1 MLHVLL
7 ASVGDSIRG
16 LRDAVLLQL
25 AYDTLCRRS
34 ELVTLRIDDVVA
46 APHADGMRHSILLRR
61 SKVVK
66 KHVVDGYPCGTKRCS
81 R

>member
-1 MLHVLL
+1 MPNVLL
-7 ASVGDSIRG
+7 TNVGDSIRG

-46 APHADGMRHSILLRR
+46 APHTDGER
-61 SKVVK
+61 
-66 KHVVDGYPCGTKRCS
+66 
-81 R
+81 